1 MSMPSSIW
9 YRDANPQPLD
19 HESTPITT
27 RPGLPPECILYY
39 VPSRNEETVTVWL
52 HCFALLHIRRQV
64 WRGAYH
70 RDLFLAIGLLDLY
83 CDHHHLLKTC
93 HNWRKNFSSTAWWW
107 RRLRDFADSQ
117 FAGSSRAIFYQKIGP
132 TPASFCSFSSFSH
145 YNFNNTNWKKLRWC
159 VWDSNPR
166 QTKQRSYGAARVT
179 TNFYAR
185 VRFCES
191 KMEWNV
197 FF

>member
-1 MSMPSSIW
+1 MFLFSKKWANPGLFFIYFQSFQTNINTIFTINQCEKMSMASSIW
-9 YRDANPQPLD
+9 YRDSNPQPLN

-39 VPSRNEETVTVWL
+39 VPSCNEETVTVWL

-107 RRLRDFADSQ
+107 RRLHDFADSQ
-117 FAGSSRAIFYQKIGP
+117 FAGSSRAIF
-132 TPASFCSFSSFSH
+132 
-145 YNFNNTNWKKLRWC
+145 
-159 VWDSNPR
+159 
-166 QTKQRSYGAARVT
+166 
-179 TNFYAR
+179 
-185 VRFCES
+185 
-191 KMEWNV
+191 
-197 FF
+197 